1 MRIDDLIG
9 KCMETPG
16 ISMKKGMFY
25 TELLLHQADGR
36 GSMVFFP
43 LFPGMTLAYIFVNSP
58 SWPAPDLGQNSS
70 NNAKGPLIINYC
82 MSGRCELVLN
92 TSSYVYL
99 TENQLSATENYAQNQ
114 YLYPGRIYEG
124 IEFFID
130 EKTLEQESSYLN
142 RDFQLDLSKIPSRY
156 CPQEKTYISDS
167 PAEIRQLFARLW
179 DLYDEGMS
187 GSLLR
192 IRLLALE
199 ILGILLEMNEIP
211 PARTC
216 TFYTESQV
224 AIAKQTEKMITED
237 LGRHYP
243 VRKLADSFSVSET
256 SLKNYFRGVFGEN
269 ISVYLKKQRMEKAAK
284 LLLSS
289 RQSVS
294 AVAEQVG
301 YQNQSK
307 FAAAFKKYFGDS
319 PLEYRRK
326 YYSSTICPK

>member
-1 MRIDDLIG
+1 M
-9 KCMETPG
+9 
-16 ISMKKGMFY
+16 
-25 TELLLHQADGR
+25 
-36 GSMVFFP
+36 
-43 LFPGMTLAYIFVNSP
+43 
-58 SWPAPDLGQNSS
+58 
-70 NNAKGPLIINYC
+70 
-82 MSGRCELVLN
+82 
-92 TSSYVYL
+92 
-99 TENQLSATENYAQNQ
+99 
-114 YLYPGRIYEG
+114 
-124 IEFFID
+124 
-130 EKTLEQESSYLN
+130 QE
-142 RDFQLDLSKIPSRY
+142 IH
-156 CPQEKTYISDS
+156 
-167 PAEIRQLFARLW
+167 
-179 DLYDEGMS
+179 
-187 GSLLR
+187 
-192 IRLLALE
+192 
-199 ILGILLEMNEIP
+199 

-224 AIAKQTEKMITED
+224 VIAKQTEKIITED

-243 VRKLADSFSVSET
+243 VWKLADSFSISET

-269 ISVYLKKQRMEKAAK
+269 ISAYLKKQRMEQAAK